1 MKQTLYELLELKTG
15 ATQAEIDTA
24 YAAVKVRLQPG
35 IDRADTDALN
45 LSRLLKDGYRI
56 LSDPERRAGY
66 DATIRAQWK
75 LKRSQIVYESV
86 GVFRIGLGVII
97 TLALLIATG
106 LWANLKLLNKSEDIR
121 VEFAEIARQKKAEQD
136 SPQIITIETLP
147 AAAPGPGPARKP
159 AQR

>member
-1 MKQTLYELLELKTG
+1 MKRTLYEFLELKPE
-15 ATQAEIDTA
+15 ATQAEIDAA
-24 YAAVKVRLQPG
+24 YAAVRARLQPG

-75 LKRSQIVYESV
+75 LERS
-86 GVFRIGLGVII
+86 
-97 TLALLIATG
+97 
-106 LWANLKLLNKSEDIR
+106 
-121 VEFAEIARQKKAEQD
+121 
-136 SPQIITIETLP
+136 QIITIETLP